1 MIFKHLVNRMIKKYE
16 GVKFNDHVLFQDKNP
31 CGFTLRLQ
39 KVNEEI
45 EEAKIY
51 HKYKKY
57 IEEDKA

>member
-1 MIFKHLVNRMIKKYE
+1 VNRMIKKYE
-16 GVKFNDHVLFQDKNP
+16 EVKFNDHVLFQDQNP
-31 CGFTLRLQ
+31 CGFTLRLK

-45 EEAKIY
+45 EEAKMY